1 MGKKVTLRGL
11 NPANDLRYFFHI
23 GYHGYNYRGWQRQ
36 PKALN
41 VQQVLETALTQILKE
56 PCSIMGCGRTD
67 AMVHASQ
74 FFFHL
79 DVMKDWD
86 FDLLFRLNK
95 TLPDDIA
102 VFEIIRMEDNHHA
115 RFDAT
120 HRSYDYFIHTYKDP
134 FLSTLSSLYLERNLQ
149 LDKMK
154 QAVTLLTRY
163 NDYRAFCKTPDTYR
177 TTICNVTS
185 AELYTDPS
193 GDHLRFQISANR
205 FLGRM
210 IRIITGKL
218 IDIGK
223 GELSVDEFESYLITK
238 ITPPTIEPAYPQ
250 GLYLSKVTYP
260 YLDIAPRTEF
270 SAILQNRVST
280 WNVIS

>member
-23 GYHGYNYRGWQRQ
+23 GYHGYSYRGWQRQ

-79 DVMKDWD
+79 DVMKEWD

-102 VFEIIRMEDNHHA
+102 VFEIIHMEDNHHA

-154 QAVTLLTRY
+154 QAVALLTRY

-185 AELYTDPS
+185 AELYIDPN

-210 IRIITGKL
+210 IRIIAGKL